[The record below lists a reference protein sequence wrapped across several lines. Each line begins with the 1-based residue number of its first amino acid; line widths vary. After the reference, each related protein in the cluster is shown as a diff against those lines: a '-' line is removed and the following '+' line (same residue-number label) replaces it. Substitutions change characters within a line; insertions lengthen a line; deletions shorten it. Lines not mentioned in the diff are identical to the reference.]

1 VSTAALAPADV
12 FRAISDPTRRA
23 VLDQLREGETA
34 AGEIA
39 RRFEVTASAISQHLR
54 ILLEAGL
61 IRRRRDGRR
70 QLYALT
76 AAPLRDVAEWTRA
89 YEQFWTDRLD
99 ARGEYLAREDARAKK
114 RKPR

>member
-1 VSTAALAPADV
+1 MSSAASATPDV
-12 FRAISDPTRRA
+12 FRAIADPTRRA
-23 VLDQLREGETA
+23 LLDQLREGEQA
-34 AGEIA
+34 AGDIA
-39 RRFEVTASAISQHLR
+39 RCFEATASAISQHLK

-76 AAPLRDVAEWTRA
+76 PHRLREVADWAAA
-89 YEQFWTDRLD
+89 YEQFWSEKLD
-99 ARGEYLAREDARAKK
+99 ALGEYLAREDARQE